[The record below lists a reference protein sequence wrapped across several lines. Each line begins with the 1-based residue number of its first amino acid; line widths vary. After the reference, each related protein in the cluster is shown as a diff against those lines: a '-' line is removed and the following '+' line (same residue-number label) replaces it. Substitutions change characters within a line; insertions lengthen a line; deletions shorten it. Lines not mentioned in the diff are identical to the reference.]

1 MKVADLQHFIV
12 DPDPAFH
19 FNADTDPDPAH
30 RQSAAITC
38 LNNLQ
43 ASIMSV
49 HDLPRLYFETLKACE
64 LELQCGS
71 GSSFSL

>member
-1 MKVADLQHFIV
+1 MKVADPQHFNV

-43 ASIMSV
+43 ASIVRSSAF
-49 HDLPRLYFETLKACE
+49 H
-64 LELQCGS
+64 GS
-71 GSSFSL
+71 ILSL

>member
-1 MKVADLQHFIV
+1 MKVADPQHLNV

-19 FNADTDPDPAH
+19 FNADPDPAH

-64 LELQCGS
+64 LKLQCGS